1 MREEK
6 REKSEKSEKTSVS
19 GHAHARR
26 LPDDLRHVDSTGKQL
41 ELVEGLVILKQQ
53 GGTGEALLKGHGK
66 WCAFPAG
73 TPLLEEL
80 AVGSL
85 EFIGLFMICY
95 DGAPGRFA
103 ATLGLDCNASTT
115 RTFFGISF
123 SAKNTSAIFCCSA
136 AMASVTGATLNW

>member
-6 REKSEKSEKTSVS
+6 REKSEKTLVS

-41 ELVEGLVILKQQ
+41 ELEEGLVILRQQ
-53 GGTGEALLKGHGK
+53 VALEKRFLKARENGLS
-66 WCAFPAG
+66 FPPGRRCSRGSRSAAI
-73 TPLLEEL
+73 EL
-80 AVGSL
+80 M
-85 EFIGLFMICY
+85 GLFMICY

-103 ATLGLDCNASTT
+103 ATLGLDCNASAT